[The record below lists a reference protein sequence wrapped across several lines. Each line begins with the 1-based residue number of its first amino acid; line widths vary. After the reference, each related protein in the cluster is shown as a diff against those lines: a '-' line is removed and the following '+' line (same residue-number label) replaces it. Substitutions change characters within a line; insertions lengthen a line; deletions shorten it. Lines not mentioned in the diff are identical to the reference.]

1 MPETDERQPRQSSD
15 SLWDVTAG
23 FRLRYLAAIISMGIG
38 TLFLLLVP
46 YLLKSAL
53 DSLTQPATTIR
64 NVLLPVALMVV
75 GLNLLNGIFT
85 YLRGRWA
92 AQASEGIVQR
102 LRNRLYSHIEK
113 LPAKYFDH
121 ADTGDIV
128 QRCSSDVE
136 TIRVFMA
143 SQVVEIAKVS
153 LLLIVGIPI
162 MFAQDVRMS
171 LISLGS
177 FPILI
182 GFAYFFYQKI
192 RELFVKVDESEA
204 RLSTVIQENLTG
216 IRVVRAFA
224 QQEYEHNKF
233 NAANNEFRDLEM
245 NLFRGLALFWSISDV
260 AVLFQLGV
268 VLIAGGYFVIAGEL
282 TIGAWVFFWWM
293 VQTIIW
299 PVRQIG
305 RVVAD
310 SSRAGVAIG
319 RINAILHEPEESI
332 EPQPVSAVAG
342 DIEINNLT
350 FGYNAED
357 PVLHD
362 LSLNIKSGE
371 TIAILGP
378 PGSGK
383 STLIK
388 LLLRLYD
395 YETGSIKIGGTEIN
409 SINRQ
414 AVRNSFG
421 VVLQDPFLYSK
432 SVKDNIVL
440 GRSDAAHYDIEE
452 CARAAD
458 IHGNIVEFQDGY
470 ETVIGERGVTLSGG
484 QRQRLA
490 IARAILKEPT
500 FLILD
505 DSLSAVD
512 TKTESHILEALEKR
526 HGQQTTILIAHRL
539 SSTRLADRIYVFDH
553 GRIVQSGTHEELLNM
568 EGSYQRLWSIQGV
581 LDDEINAVLSGDES

>member
-1 MPETDERQPRQSSD
+1 M
-15 SLWDVTAG
+15 
-23 FRLRYLAAIISMGIG
+23 
-38 TLFLLLVP
+38 
-46 YLLKSAL
+46 
-53 DSLTQPATTIR
+53 
-64 NVLLPVALMVV
+64 
-75 GLNLLNGIFT
+75 
-85 YLRGRWA
+85 
-92 AQASEGIVQR
+92 
-102 LRNRLYSHIEK
+102 
-113 LPAKYFDH
+113 
-121 ADTGDIV
+121 
-128 QRCSSDVE
+128 
-136 TIRVFMA
+136 
-143 SQVVEIAKVS
+143 
-153 LLLIVGIPI
+153 
-162 MFAQDVRMS
+162 
-171 LISLGS
+171 
-177 FPILI
+177 
-182 GFAYFFYQKI
+182 
-192 RELFVKVDESEA
+192 KVDESEA